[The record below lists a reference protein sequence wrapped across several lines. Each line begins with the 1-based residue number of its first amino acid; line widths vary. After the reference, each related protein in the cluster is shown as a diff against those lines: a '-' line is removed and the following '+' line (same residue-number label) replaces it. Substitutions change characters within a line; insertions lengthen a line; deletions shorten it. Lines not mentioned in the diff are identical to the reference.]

1 MRRSATT
8 AAASLAAVLLLAAC
22 SGEPDS
28 NTDADPA
35 DPDATTDTTD
45 TPTTTS
51 AEDAAVLA
59 SVTVEGE
66 AGAEP
71 AVSFDLPLE
80 IAEPAAYVTSPG
92 DGDTLDAGDIAL
104 VNFVSLDAVSGEL
117 VQSTYEA
124 EALDPLVIGGNTMP
138 VLVDALTGEQV
149 GARVLYAVPGD
160 PTSLMSIEV
169 LDVAPGRAV
178 GTAAELEDG
187 LPTVALADNGEP
199 SIEAADAEAPG
210 ELVIAPTIEGEGDVV
225 ESGDTVLVHYSGWLW
240 DGTSFD
246 SSWSRQTPFPVT
258 VGAGQVIEG
267 WELGLEGQTVGSQVL
282 LAIPPEL
289 GYGDADQG
297 TIPPG
302 STLVFV
308 VDILHTT

>member
-22 SGEPDS
+22 SSEPDTDTEDPDPT
-28 NTDADPA
+28 TDATEPA
-35 DPDATTDTTD
+35 A
-45 TPTTTS
+45 TTS
-51 AEDAAVLA
+51 AEDSEVLA
-59 SVTVEGE
+59 SVSVEGE
-66 AGAEP
+66 AGVAPE
-71 AVSFDLPLE
+71 VSFDLPLE
-80 IAEPAAYVTSPG
+80 VGEPAAYVISPG

-104 VNFVSLDAVSGEL
+104 VNFVSLDGTSGEV
-117 VQSTYEA
+117 VQSTYDS

-138 VLVDALTGEQV
+138 VLVEALTGEQV

-160 PTSLMSIEV
+160 PASLMSIEV
-169 LDVAPGRAV
+169 IEVAPGQAV
-178 GTAAELEDG
+178 GTAVELEDG
-187 LPTVALADNGEP
+187 LPSVTLADSGEP
-199 SIEAADAEAPG
+199 SIEAADGEVPG
-210 ELVIAPTIEGEGDVV
+210 ELVIAPTIEGAGDVV
-225 ESGDTVLVHYSGWLW
+225 EAGDTVLVHYSGWLW
-240 DGTSFD
+240 DGTAFD
-246 SSWSRQTPFPVT
+246 SSWGRETPFPVT

>member
-22 SGEPDS
+22 SGEPD
-28 NTDADPA
+28 
-35 DPDATTDTTD
+35 TDTDPGD
-45 TPTTTS
+45 TEATADASAPATTTS
-51 AEDAAVLA
+51 EEDAEVLA

-66 AGAEP
+66 AGAAP
-71 AVSFDLPLE
+71 TVSFDLPLE
-80 IAEPAAYVTSPG
+80 VGEPAAYVTAPG

-104 VNFVSLDAVSGEL
+104 VNFVSLDAASGEV

-124 EALDPLVIGGNTMP
+124 EGLDPLVIGGNTMP

-169 LDVAPGRAV
+169 LDVAAGQAV
-178 GTAAELEDG
+178 GSAVELEDG
-187 LPTVALADNGEP
+187 LPTVSLAESGEP

-225 ESGDTVLVHYSGWLW
+225 EAGDTVLVHYSGWLW
-240 DGTSFD
+240 DGTAFD

-282 LAIPPEL
+282 LVIPPEL

-297 TIPPG
+297 TIPPN

-308 VDILHTT
+308 VDILHIS